1 MTAIPRQRA
10 VSRTGYQ
17 HLPERV
23 TDSIRAQQDASE
35 VLIGWVQ
42 LAVVVLFGTLYL
54 VSPKTFS
61 DQSQFA
67 PVPWVLGSYFVFTL
81 ARLFVSRRGRIP
93 DWFLHL
99 SVIIDMGLL
108 FVLIWSFHLQYKQ
121 PPTFY
126 LKAPT
131 LLYVFIFIALRAMRF
146 EARFVILAGVVAAT
160 GWSVLAVYAMVAGGG
175 MDMVTRDY
183 VYYMTSNSILIGAE
197 IDKIVSIL
205 TVTFILAVAITRARQ
220 TLIRSVAEGTAAQ
233 DLSRFFSPEIA
244 RQITAAEHEIHVGQG
259 EAREAAILMCDIRG
273 FTSFSTTVSPDELMS
288 SLAAYQALMVPI
300 IRGHGG
306 TIDKFMG
313 DGIIATFGASAT
325 SETYAADAMRAIEEI
340 MAAATA
346 WNAERAAA
354 GKPALPVGAAIA
366 SGPIIFG
373 AVGDENRLEYTVIGD
388 AVNLSAKLEK
398 HNKTERVRALATS
411 TAFELALAQGYRPA
425 GDTEKRAARTIE
437 GIDAPLDIVVMAA

>member
-1 MTAIPRQRA
+1 MTAIPRQRS

-17 HLPERV
+17 HLPQRV
-23 TDSIRAQQDASE
+23 TDSIQAQQDASE
-35 VLIGWVQ
+35 ILIGWVQ

-61 DQSQFA
+61 AESQFA
-67 PVPWVLGSYFVFTL
+67 PVPWVLGSYFVFTV
-81 ARLFVSRRGRIP
+81 ARLLMSRRGRIP

-146 EARFVILAGVVAAT
+146 EARFVILAGVVAAL
-160 GWSVLAVYAMVAGGG
+160 GWSVLAIYAMVAGGG

-205 TVTFILAVAITRARQ
+205 TVTVILAVAITRARQ

-233 DLSRFFSPEIA
+233 DLSRFFSPEVA
-244 RQITAAEHEIHVGQG
+244 EQITAAEHEIRAGQG
-259 EAREAAILMCDIRG
+259 QAREAAILMCDIRG
-273 FTSFSTTVSPDELMS
+273 FTSFATTVSPDELMS
-288 SLAAYQALMVPI
+288 SLAGYQAYMVPI
-300 IRGHGG
+300 VRRHGG

-313 DGIIATFGASAT
+313 DGIMATFGASAV

-346 WNAERAAA
+346 WNSERAAA
-354 GKPALPVGAAIA
+354 GKPALPVGAAVA

-373 AVGDENRLEYTVIGD
+373 AVGEENRLEYTVIGD
-388 AVNLSAKLEK
+388 AVNLASKLEK

-411 TAFELALAQGYRPA
+411 AAYELALAQGYQPA
-425 GDTEKRAARTIE
+425 GDAERRTARTIE
-437 GIDAPLDIVVMAA
+437 GIEKPLDIIIMAA